1 MERLVQRSHRRGN
14 VPLYLQVASALRRRI
29 ETGHWK
35 PGDKISTI
43 EKLER
48 EFGVARVTVRQAI
61 DLLHDEGL
69 VRRQQGRGTFVSRS
83 LKDTRWLKFELNLS
97 SLLETIE
104 DNVPKFLEVEA
115 GTQPRLRDDDGQP
128 SDEYVHLRSV
138 QFKDKEPF
146 GLVSVHVARWVHDL
160 APDDFASHAA
170 LPLLPRLTGVRI
182 GRARQTMVIG
192 TADLEASHHLKI
204 ALNAPT
210 AEARCVVTDDTG
222 VAIYVADIIYRG
234 DCIKFD
240 IELLQNSSGKVGGK
254 RGSRKSAAT

>member
-1 MERLVQRSHRRGN
+1 MN
-14 VPLYLQVASALRRRI
+14 
-29 ETGHWK
+29 
-35 PGDKISTI
+35 
-43 EKLER
+43 
-48 EFGVARVTVRQAI
+48 
-61 DLLHDEGL
+61 
-69 VRRQQGRGTFVSRS
+69 
-83 LKDTRWLKFELNLS
+83 DTRWLRFELNLS

-115 GTQPRLRDDDGQP
+115 GTQPRLHDDDGDP

-146 GLVSVHVARWVHDL
+146 GLVSVHVAKWVHDL

-182 GRARQTMVIG
+182 GRARQTMAIG

-240 IELLQNSSGKVGGK
+240 IELLQNSSGKVRGETGFAQERGHMTILHQPRWPK
-254 RGSRKSAAT
+254 SVCSQTLMRARTTAPSNPAASRGCGSRPSRRATASPAMAASRFVAKVEVRRLTRSVAIAPRLNWASVPVKA